1 MWRLSYAPNMA
12 QCPNTGDFFNNSPNK
27 IATIHRTK
35 PQQFTEQNRHNS
47 PKIWLN
53 YCFTETYNFAKKTS
67 ERHELGLLDERIIKA
82 AYQHVRRW
90 KWHDMCYDS
99 VIKLSSRSDDTIP

>member
-35 PQQFTEQNRHNS
+35 LQQFTENLAKLLFYWNLLF
-47 PKIWLN
+47 PKKIS
-53 YCFTETYNFAKKTS
+53 K
-67 ERHELGLLDERIIKA
+67 RHELGLLDERIIKA

>member
-1 MWRLSYAPNMA
+1 MP
-12 QCPNTGDFFNNSPNK
+12 
-27 IATIHRTK
+27 
-35 PQQFTEQNRHNS
+35 
-47 PKIWLN
+47 
-53 YCFTETYNFAKKTS
+53 KKTS

-90 KWHDMCYDS
+90 KWHGICYDS

>member
-1 MWRLSYAPNMA
+1 MHQTWCNAQAPVI
-12 QCPNTGDFFNNSPNK
+12 FS
-27 IATIHRTK
+27 TIHRTK
-35 PQQFTEQNRHNS
+35 SSQFTEQNPNNS

-53 YCFTETYNFAKKTS
+53 YCFTETYHFARKTS

>member
-1 MWRLSYAPNMA
+1 MHQTWRNA
-12 QCPNTGDFFNNSPNK
+12 QTPVIFS
-27 IATIHRTK
+27 TIHRTK
-35 PQQFTEQNRHNS
+35 SSQFTEQNPNNS
-47 PKIWLN
+47 PKILLN
-53 YCFTETYNFAKKTS
+53 YCFIETYNFAKTS